1 MPSGKYYHG
10 VLPANTATG
19 TDLTPDLKIRTVT
32 IECFNV
38 GGTSASLKIYS
49 AASTTVNDANL
60 AEKPITLNATEGH
73 YIRSGVIVPDGEQIV
88 LLTSGS
94 AVTARVTGFEEDK

>member
-10 VLPANTATG
+10 VLAANTPTSTG
-19 TDLTPDLKIRTVT
+19 LTPENKVRTVT

-38 GGTSASLKIYS
+38 GSTSASLKIYS
-49 AASTTVNDANL
+49 AESTTVTDAKL
-60 AEKPITLNATEGH
+60 AETPVTLNATNGH
-73 YIRSGVIVPDGEQIV
+73 YIRSGVIVPEGEQIV
-88 LLTSGS
+88 LWTSGS